1 MERLQDN
8 RQVKKYV
15 EQLQENDRMAE
26 ARECRYLMEQIDNLE
41 WQLETVKSELK
52 NLRRQLAKAERG
64 VPQRSMKA
72 AVQRAENVMKEVKGY
87 IREIKRS
94 VVSGMRKAV
103 REVKKKG
110 AAALDG
116 AIDKL
121 YIRVMLRNI
130 SMSMER
136 SSDNMQETI
145 NRIIA
150 ASEESQKTK
159 IHKRNISRV
168 LFGKGREEVPETFE
182 LGAAARNAVRPFEI
196 VDGICNEIQKQ
207 ADRLEQRMAR
217 LSRRVELDKT
227 VNVRQGGYARK
238 QEVMQGDRVPRFY
251 NTGQGKGQEQ
261 GGRNE
266 QMAGTQ
272 TIRMLQEFRKSHG
285 QSGRHGNMTKANK
298 KRQCREI
305 QV

>member
-8 RQVKKYV
+8 QQVKKYV
-15 EQLQENDRMAE
+15 EQLQKNDRIAE
-26 ARECRYLMEQIDNLE
+26 ARECRYLVEQIDNLE
-41 WQLETVKSELK
+41 WQLETVRSELK
-52 NLRRQLAKAERG
+52 NLRRQFAKAERG
-64 VPQRSMKA
+64 APQRSMKA
-72 AVQRAENVMKEVKGY
+72 AFRRAENVMKEVKGY

-94 VVSGMRKAV
+94 IVSGMKKAM
-103 REVKKKG
+103 RNVKKKG
-110 AAALDG
+110 AAAFDG

-168 LFGKGREEVPETFE
+168 LFGKGREEIPETFE
-182 LGAAARNAVRPFEI
+182 LGAAAKNAVRPFEI
-196 VDGICNEIQKQ
+196 VDGVCNEIQKQ

-227 VNVRQGGYARK
+227 MNVRQEGYARK
-238 QEVMQGDRVPRFY
+238 QVVMHVDRVPQFY

-266 QMAGTQ
+266 HMAGTQ
-272 TIRMLQEFRKSHG
+272 TIKMLQEFRKSHEQPLNPYQN
-285 QSGRHGNMTKANK
+285 QSNVIVRGMGR
-298 KRQCREI
+298 E
-305 QV
+305 